1 MHVCMYVRMCV
12 YVCMYI
18 YRYISSYL
26 GTLYSEFQ
34 DESHPYDLPPKNAW
48 FQRLRS
54 VSQRHGVGFGLWS
67 PEQKSVSKRKARETL
82 RSALMVVGTDFEGK
96 NARVPMG
103 KS

>member
-1 MHVCMYVRMCV
+1 MYVRMCV
-12 YVCMYI
+12 YVYMYVCMYVYI

-54 VSQRHGVGFGLWS
+54 VSQRHGVGFGALV
-67 PEQKSVSKRKARETL
+67 PGAEVRVQTQGARNAAKRFGGGWNRL
-82 RSALMVVGTDFEGK
+82 
-96 NARVPMG
+96 
-103 KS
+103 